1 LDSSNSHW
9 HNLFNPESVAVIG
22 ASNSPG
28 TWGFNIFWRV
38 LNSGDRRVYP
48 VNPSASEIMG
58 VKTFA
63 RISDIS
69 EPVDLAVIVVKASR
83 VPDTLQECIQK
94 GVKAAEVISAGFAE
108 TGVSGTELEAKMVA
122 IARQGGIR
130 FIGPNT
136 MGHADFSSNLSTLA
150 WTPELTPGPVAF
162 VAQSGNLGNRVL
174 LNGINMSIGFSKF
187 ISTGNEADLHLEDY
201 LEFLGQDK
209 NTGIITSYI
218 EGLRDGRRFFELA
231 KAITPKKPVVVIKSG
246 GTAQSARAARSHTGA
261 LAGSDEVYSA
271 AFKQAGVMR
280 VEDDDEL
287 CDVVISLLNQ
297 PLPRGNRV
305 GILAIGGG
313 LGVLA
318 TEACEREGLQVASL
332 TEGTLEKLDAILP
345 PRWPRANPVDMVG
358 MNATADNSVILSSVL
373 ALLED
378 KNIDVVLLQ
387 APLAFDAK
395 FLINIFH
402 FNDEQLKAFEET
414 QENNLSVLKQK
425 MAESGKPVL
434 VVMPIN
440 DVDTNKYFLSRGF
453 PAYPSPRRA
462 ARVVRQLVWYR
473 SYLDSIGR

>member
-1 LDSSNSHW
+1 LDSNNSHW
-9 HNLFNPESVAVIG
+9 QNLFDPESVAVIG
-22 ASNSPG
+22 ASNTSG

-38 LNSGDRRVYP
+38 LNSGNRRVYP
-48 VNPSASEIMG
+48 VNPSASEVMG
-58 VKTFA
+58 IKAFA
-63 RISDIS
+63 RIADIP
-69 EPVDLAVIVVKASR
+69 EPVDLAVIVVKASQ

-94 GVKAAEVISAGFAE
+94 GVKAVEVISAGFVE
-108 TGVSGTELEAKMVA
+108 TGESGAELEAKIIG

-136 MGHADFSSNLSTLA
+136 MGHADFSSNFSTLA
-150 WTPELTPGPVAF
+150 WTPELTPGPVALI
-162 VAQSGNLGNRVL
+162 AQSGNLGNRIL
-174 LNGINMSIGFSKF
+174 LNGMNLGIGFSKF
-187 ISTGNEADLHLEDY
+187 ISSGNEADLHLEDY
-201 LEFLGQDK
+201 LEFLGQDE
-209 NTGIITSYI
+209 NTGIITGYI

-231 KAITPKKPVVVIKSG
+231 KTITAQKPMVVIKSG
-246 GTAQSARAARSHTGA
+246 GTAQAARAVRSHTGA

-271 AFKQAGVMR
+271 AFKQAGVIR
-280 VEDDDEL
+280 VGDDDEL
-287 CDVVISLLNQ
+287 CDVVIALLNQ

-318 TEACEREGLQVASL
+318 AEACEREGLVVASL

-358 MNATADNSVILSSVL
+358 MTATADNSAILSAVL

-378 KNIDVVLLQ
+378 RNIDVVLLQ

-395 FLINIFH
+395 FLINVFH
-402 FNDEQLKAFEET
+402 FNAEQLKAFKER
-414 QENNLSVLKQK
+414 QEMNLSVLRQK
-425 MAESGKPVL
+425 MAECGKPVL

-440 DVDTNKYFLSRGF
+440 DVDTNAYFLKRGF

-462 ARVVRQLVWYR
+462 ARVVQQLAWYR
-473 SYLDSIGR
+473 SYLDSTGR